1 MSDETARAGLADVL
15 KIGLLGAVR
24 AWRGRQEIPL
34 GPPRQRA
41 ALALLALDA
50 DRLVSVN
57 RLIEG
62 LWGERPPAGAR
73 NLVQG
78 YVSRLRPL
86 LAATG
91 VTIAY
96 RPRGYQLGLDPGQ
109 VDVHEF
115 RTAVTRARAGETAER
130 QATGLRRALTLWR
143 GEPLTGVS
151 GGELLDRL
159 RDALAEERL
168 GAVEECLDAEV
179 RAGRAAVLVPE
190 LIALVAEHPFREGLV
205 GLLMLA
211 LCRAGRRVDALERY
225 ERTRRRLT
233 EELGLDPGPELRQLH
248 QRILRGNVP
257 PIRPA
262 DSRET
267 VTPAQLPPGPG
278 QFTGRTAQLRL
289 LDLLTPG
296 GDPPTKDGASP
307 AKDSAPPVTG
317 GNALA
322 SGDDPLATGG
332 DPLATG
338 RDALAGGGDPAAG
351 GTAISVLT
359 GAGGSGK
366 TALALH
372 WAHRNRH
379 RFPDGQL
386 YVDLRGHSAE
396 RPLLPIE
403 ALGRF
408 LRGLGLP
415 AERVP
420 GTVEEASA
428 AYRSLLA
435 DRRVLVVLDNA
446 GSEEQVRPLLPGGR
460 RCATVI
466 TSRDR
471 LDGLVARDGAIP
483 VPLGVLSTGE
493 AVTLFG
499 GILGGERLAAERD
512 AALDLAR
519 ACGRLPLALRIA
531 AAGILGRPGGDAVGG
546 IAGQVRRLTGTR
558 LSALAV
564 TGDPHA
570 AVRGAFDLSYH
581 RLDPAARRLFRLLA
595 LVPGPTFTAGAAG
608 ALAGTVSAEADRL
621 LSGLAAAHLVEEPE
635 PGRYTF
641 HDLMREY
648 ARERV
653 LAEESAPG
661 RARALDALMAWYLR
675 MVREAGDVA
684 YPHLLRAPADGSGR
698 PAAFPAAFPSAA
710 AALAWL
716 DAERANLVAAV
727 RNAPDH
733 PHAWRLIDA
742 MNGYLDLTGGQ
753 PGWTDVLRDARQAA
767 RAAGDHLGQA
777 AVGHCL
783 AATRWRAAEL
793 TEAVAELRGAFTAAE
808 LAGWPEGK
816 LAALAALGVVHL
828 QQGRLGAARRLLAL
842 AVDGSRRSSR
852 VGAAPLVDLG
862 LALTQLG
869 RLDAAEE
876 RLSEAV
882 SLCRDRG
889 LPATEAA
896 ALASLGNVLRLTGRL
911 GEAVRCLT
919 AARGLGAAIG
929 ERSQA
934 DLCRELA
941 DVHLDAG
948 RRADA
953 LGYAEEALRRALA
966 VGDPKLELD
975 ALLGLGRIRCQTDP
989 GAAVGQLSAALE
1001 RARGIGAAVGQAD
1014 ALVGL
1019 AVART
1024 RLDEHATAMRD
1035 TLAGLALAR
1044 KAGAVLVQGAAL
1056 AAGAEAA
1063 LAAGDPGLAISYAAR
1078 AARVHAGSGYKLGE
1092 ARALLTLGRAHRRT
1106 GDEPAAERFRE
1117 RAGDLFTAV
1126 LDPPPARPAEVA
1138 AGR

>member
-50 DRLVSVN
+50 GRLVSVN
-57 RLIEG
+57 RLIDG

-78 YVSRLRPL
+78 YVSRLRRV
-86 LAATG
+86 LAAAG

-115 RTAVTRARAGETAER
+115 RAAVTRARAGETAER
-130 QATGLRRALTLWR
+130 QAAGLRRALTLWR

-159 RDALAEERL
+159 RDALGEERL

-262 DSRET
+262 DTRET

-289 LDLLTPG
+289 LD
-296 GDPPTKDGASP
+296 
-307 AKDSAPPVTG
+307 
-317 GNALA
+317 
-322 SGDDPLATGG
+322 PLAT
-332 DPLATG
+332 
-338 RDALAGGGDPAAG
+338 GGDPAAG
-351 GTAISVLT
+351 GTSISVVT

-483 VPLGVLSTGE
+483 VPLGMLSTGE

-499 GILGGERLAAERD
+499 GILGGERLAAEGD
-512 AALDLAR
+512 AALDLAG

-531 AAGILGRPGGDAVGG
+531 AAGILGRPGGDAAGG

-608 ALAGTVSAEADRL
+608 ALAGAVPAEADRL

-675 MVREAGDVA
+675 MVRQAGDVA

-698 PAAFPAAFPSAA
+698 PAAFTGAA

-727 RNAPDH
+727 RNTPGH
-733 PHAWRLIDA
+733 PYAWRLIDA

-793 TEAVAELRGAFTAAE
+793 TEAVEELRGAFTAAD
-808 LAGWPEGK
+808 LAGWPEGR

-828 QQGRLGAARRLLAL
+828 QQGRLGAARRLLTL
-842 AVDGSRRSSR
+842 AVDGSRRSAR
-852 VGAAPLVDLG
+852 VVAAPLVDLG
-862 LALTQLG
+862 LALTQMG
-869 RLDAAEE
+869 RLGLAEE
-876 RLSEAV
+876 HLSEAL

-889 LPATEAA
+889 LPVTEAA
-896 ALASLGNVLRLTGRL
+896 ALAGLGAVLRLTGRL
-911 GEAVRCLT
+911 DEAVRCLT

-929 ERSQA
+929 ERYQA
-934 DLCRELA
+934 ELCRELA

-953 LGYAEEALRRALA
+953 LGHAEEALRRALA

-975 ALLGLGRIRCQTDP
+975 ALLGLGRVRCQTDP
-989 GAAVGQLSAALE
+989 GAAVGHLSAALE
-1001 RARGIGAAVGQAD
+1001 RARGLGAAVGQAD

-1024 RLDEHATAMRD
+1024 GLDQHVTAMRD

-1063 LAAGDPGLAISYAAR
+1063 LAAGDTGAAISYAAR

-1092 ARALLTLGRAHRRT
+1092 ARALVTLGRAHRHT
-1106 GDEPAAERFRE
+1106 GDDPSAERFRE

-1126 LDPPPARPAEVA
+1126 LDPPPARPSEVA
-1138 AGR
+1138 VLRR

>member
-50 DRLVSVN
+50 GRLVSVN

-86 LAATG
+86 LAAAG

-115 RTAVTRARAGETAER
+115 RAAVTRARAGETAER

-257 PIRPA
+257 PIRRA

-267 VTPAQLPPGPG
+267 VPPAQLPPGPG

-289 LDLLTPG
+289 LDLLATPG
-296 GDPPTKDGASP
+296 DPATTDGAP
-307 AKDSAPPVTG
+307 A
-317 GNALA
+317 
-322 SGDDPLATGG
+322 ATGG
-332 DPLATG
+332 DRLT
-338 RDALAGGGDPAAG
+338 GGGDPAAAGPAAGDPDAGGTDAG

-408 LRGLGLP
+408 LRALGLP

-531 AAGILGRPGGDAVGG
+531 AAGILGRAGGDAVGD

-570 AVRGAFDLSYH
+570 GVRGAFDLSYH

-608 ALAGTVSAEADRL
+608 ALAGTVPAEADRL

-684 YPHLLRAPADGSGR
+684 YPHLLRAPADGPGR
-698 PAAFPAAFPSAA
+698 PSAFPGAA

-727 RNAPDH
+727 RNAPGH
-733 PHAWRLIDA
+733 PYAWRLIDA

-753 PGWTDVLRDARQAA
+753 PGWTDLLRDARRAA

-828 QQGRLGAARRLLAL
+828 QQGRLGAARRLLTL

-852 VGAAPLVDLG
+852 VGAGPLVDLG
-862 LALTQLG
+862 LALTQMG
-869 RLDAAEE
+869 RLDDAEE

-929 ERSQA
+929 ERYQA

-953 LGYAEEALRRALA
+953 LACAEEALRRALA

-1024 RLDEHATAMRD
+1024 RLDEHVAAMRD

-1092 ARALLTLGRAHRRT
+1092 ARALVTLGRAHRHT

>member
-50 DRLVSVN
+50 GRLVSVN

-130 QATGLRRALTLWR
+130 QATGLRRALALWR

-267 VTPAQLPPGPG
+267 VTPAQLPPAPG

-289 LDLLTPG
+289 LDLLTADGDAPAKD
-296 GDPPTKDGASP
+296 GDPPAR
-307 AKDSAPPVTG
+307 DS
-317 GNALA
+317 
-322 SGDDPLATGG
+322 DPLA
-332 DPLATG
+332 A
-338 RDALAGGGDPAAG
+338 GGDPAAG
-351 GTAISVLT
+351 GAAISVLT

-595 LVPGPTFTAGAAG
+595 LAPGPTFTAGAAG
-608 ALAGTVSAEADRL
+608 ALAGTVPAEADRL

-698 PAAFPAAFPSAA
+698 PAAFPAAFPGAA

-727 RNAPDH
+727 RNAPDR

-753 PGWTDVLRDARQAA
+753 PGWTDVLRDARRAA

-862 LALTQLG
+862 LALTQMG

-896 ALASLGNVLRLTGRL
+896 ALASLGTVLRLTGRL
-911 GEAVRCLT
+911 GEAIRCLT

-1092 ARALLTLGRAHRRT
+1092 ARALVTLGRAHRRT

>member
-50 DRLVSVN
+50 GRLVSVN

-86 LAATG
+86 LAAAG

-115 RTAVTRARAGETAER
+115 RAAVTRARAGETAER

-257 PIRPA
+257 PIRRA

-278 QFTGRTAQLRL
+278 QFTGRTAELRL
-289 LDLLTPG
+289 LD
-296 GDPPTKDGASP
+296 
-307 AKDSAPPVTG
+307 
-317 GNALA
+317 
-322 SGDDPLATGG
+322 PLA
-332 DPLATG
+332 D
-338 RDALAGGGDPAAG
+338 GGDPAGG

-512 AALDLAR
+512 AAFDLAR

-531 AAGILGRPGGDAVGG
+531 AAGILGRPGGDAVGD

-608 ALAGTVSAEADRL
+608 ALAGTVPAEADRL

-653 LAEESAPG
+653 LAEEAAPG

-698 PAAFPAAFPSAA
+698 PPAFTAA
-710 AALAWL
+710 APALAWL

-733 PHAWRLIDA
+733 PYAWRLIDA

-753 PGWTDVLRDARQAA
+753 PGWTDVLRDARRAA

-828 QQGRLGAARRLLAL
+828 QQGRLGAARRLLTL

-862 LALTQLG
+862 LALTQMG

-889 LPATEAA
+889 LTATEAA

-929 ERSQA
+929 ERYQA

-975 ALLGLGRIRCQTDP
+975 ALLGLGRIGCQTDP
-989 GAAVGQLSAALE
+989 VAAVGHLSAALE

-1024 RLDEHATAMRD
+1024 RLDEHVTAMRD

-1092 ARALLTLGRAHRRT
+1092 ARALVTLGRAHRRT

>member
-50 DRLVSVN
+50 GRLVSVN

-86 LAATG
+86 LAAAG

-267 VTPAQLPPGPG
+267 VTPAQLPPAPG

-296 GDPPTKDGASP
+296 GDPFA
-307 AKDSAPPVTG
+307 A
-317 GNALA
+317 
-322 SGDDPLATGG
+322 GG
-332 DPLATG
+332 DAPA
-338 RDALAGGGDPAAG
+338 DGGDPAAG

-446 GSEEQVRPLLPGGR
+446 GSEEQVRPLLPGGH

-512 AALDLAR
+512 AAFDLAR

-531 AAGILGRPGGDAVGG
+531 AAGILARPGGDAAGD

-608 ALAGTVSAEADRL
+608 ALAGTVPAEADRL

-653 LAEESAPG
+653 LAEESPPG

-684 YPHLLRAPADGSGR
+684 YPHLLRAPADSSGR
-698 PAAFPAAFPSAA
+698 PAAFPGAA

-727 RNAPDH
+727 RNATDH
-733 PHAWRLIDA
+733 PDAWRLIDA

-753 PGWTDVLRDARQAA
+753 PGWTDVLRDVRRAA

-828 QQGRLGAARRLLAL
+828 QQGRLGAARRLLTL
-842 AVDGSRRSSR
+842 AVDGSRRSAR
-852 VGAAPLVDLG
+852 VGAVPLVDLG
-862 LALTQLG
+862 LALTQMG

-929 ERSQA
+929 ERYQA

-989 GAAVGQLSAALE
+989 GAAVGQLNAALE

-1024 RLDEHATAMRD
+1024 RLDEHVTAMRD

-1078 AARVHAGSGYKLGE
+1078 AARVHAGCGYKLGE
-1092 ARALLTLGRAHRRT
+1092 ARALVTLGRAHRRT
-1106 GDEPAAERFRE
+1106 GDEPAAERFRA

>member
-1 MSDETARAGLADVL
+1 MSDETTRAGLADVL

-50 DRLVSVN
+50 GRLVSVN

-78 YVSRLRPL
+78 YVSRLRPA
-86 LAATG
+86 LAAAG

-168 GAVEECLDAEV
+168 AAVEECLDAEV

-190 LIALVAEHPFREGLV
+190 LMALVAEHPFREGLV

-225 ERTRRRLT
+225 DRTRRRLT

-257 PIRPA
+257 PIRPS

-289 LDLLTPG
+289 LD
-296 GDPPTKDGASP
+296 
-307 AKDSAPPVTG
+307 
-317 GNALA
+317 
-322 SGDDPLATGG
+322 PLGTGG
-332 DPLATG
+332 DPAS
-338 RDALAGGGDPAAG
+338 G
-351 GTAISVLT
+351 GTSIAVLT

-372 WAHRNRH
+372 WAHRDRH

-408 LRGLGLP
+408 LRGLGVP

-446 GSEEQVRPLLPGGR
+446 GSEEQVRPLLPGGP

-483 VPLGVLSTGE
+483 VPLGMLSTGE

-499 GILGGERLAAERD
+499 GLLGGERLAAERD

-531 AAGILGRPGGDAVGG
+531 AAGILGRADGDAAGG

-608 ALAGTVSAEADRL
+608 ALAGTVPAEADRL

-684 YPHLLRAPADGSGR
+684 YPHLLRAPADGSRR
-698 PAAFPAAFPSAA
+698 PVAFTGAT

-716 DAERANLVAAV
+716 DAERANLVAAL
-727 RNAPDH
+727 RNAPGH
-733 PHAWRLIDA
+733 PYAWRLIDA

-783 AATRWRAAEL
+783 ASTRWRAAEL
-793 TEAVAELRGAFTAAE
+793 TEAVEELRGAFTAAE
-808 LAGWPEGK
+808 LAGWPEGR

-828 QQGRLGAARRLLAL
+828 QQGRLGAARRLLTL
-842 AVDGSRRSSR
+842 AVDGSRRSAR
-852 VGAAPLVDLG
+852 VGAAPLVHLG
-862 LALTQLG
+862 LALTQMG
-869 RLDAAEE
+869 RLGVAEE
-876 RLSEAV
+876 HLSEAL

-896 ALASLGNVLRLTGRL
+896 ALAGLGAVLRLTGRL

-929 ERSQA
+929 ERYQA

-975 ALLGLGRIRCQTDP
+975 ALIGLGRIRSQTDP
-989 GAAVGQLSAALE
+989 GAAVGQLNAALE

-1024 RLDEHATAMRD
+1024 GLDEHLAAMRD
-1035 TLAGLALAR
+1035 TLAGLGLAR

-1056 AAGAEAA
+1056 AACAEAA
-1063 LAAGDPGLAISYAAR
+1063 LAAGDTGAAISYAAR

-1092 ARALLTLGRAHRRT
+1092 ARALVTLGRAHRRI
-1106 GDEPAAERFRE
+1106 GDEPAAVRCQD

-1126 LDPPPARPAEVA
+1126 LDPPPSRPAEVA

>member
-1 MSDETARAGLADVL
+1 MSDKTERAGLVDVL
-15 KIGLLGAVR
+15 RIGILGAVR

-50 DRLVSVN
+50 GRLVSVN

-62 LWGERPPAGAR
+62 LWGERPPAGAP
-73 NLVQG
+73 NLLQG
-78 YVSRLRPL
+78 YVSRLRPA
-86 LAATG
+86 LAAAG

-115 RTAVTRARAGETAER
+115 RATVARARAGETAER
-130 QATGLRRALTLWR
+130 QAAGLRRALALWR

-159 RDALAEERL
+159 RDALGEERL
-168 GAVEECLDAEV
+168 SAVEECLDAET
-179 RAGRAAVLVPE
+179 RAGRDAVLVPE

-211 LCRAGRRVDALERY
+211 LCRAGRRADALERY

-257 PIRPA
+257 PIRTP

-278 QFTGRTAQLRL
+278 HFTGRAAELRL
-289 LDLLTPG
+289 LDPL
-296 GDPPTKDGASP
+296 
-307 AKDSAPPVTG
+307 VT
-317 GNALA
+317 
-322 SGDDPLATGG
+322 
-332 DPLATG
+332 
-338 RDALAGGGDPAAG
+338 GGDPAARG
-351 GTAISVLT
+351 AAISVVT
-359 GAGGSGK
+359 GAGGAGK

-396 RPLLPIE
+396 RPLRPIE
-403 ALGRF
+403 ALGQF

-435 DRRVLVVLDNA
+435 DRRMLVVLDNA

-460 RCATVI
+460 LCATLI

-471 LDGLVARDGAIP
+471 LDGLVARDGAVP
-483 VPLGVLSTGE
+483 VPLGMLSAGE

-499 GILGGERLAAERD
+499 GLLGGERLAAERD
-512 AALDLAR
+512 AALELAR

-531 AAGILGRPGGDAVGG
+531 AAGILGRPGGDAGG
-546 IAGQVRRLTGTR
+546 DISGQVRRLTGTR

-595 LVPGPTFTAGAAG
+595 LVPGPTFTAGAAA
-608 ALAGTVSAEADRL
+608 ALAGAVPAEAERL

-653 LAEESAPG
+653 LAEEAGPG
-661 RARALDALMAWYLR
+661 RASALDALLAWYLR
-675 MVREAGDVA
+675 MVRQAGDVA
-684 YPHLLRAPADGSGR
+684 YPHLLRAPADGPAR
-698 PAAFPAAFPSAA
+698 PPAFAAPAD
-710 AALAWL
+710 ALAWL

-727 RNAPDH
+727 RTATDH
-733 PHAWRLIDA
+733 PYGWRLIDA

-753 PGWTDVLRDARQAA
+753 PGWTDVLRDARRAA

-783 AATRWRAAEL
+783 ASTRWRAAEL
-793 TEAVAELRGAFTAAE
+793 TEAVTELRGAFTAAE

-828 QQGRLGAARRLLAL
+828 QQGRLGAARRLLTL
-842 AVDGSRRSSR
+842 AVDGSRRGSS
-852 VGAAPLVDLG
+852 VVAAPLVDLG
-862 LALTQLG
+862 LALTQMG
-869 RLDAAEE
+869 RLGVAEE
-876 RLSEAV
+876 RLREAL

-896 ALASLGNVLRLTGRL
+896 ALASLGAVFRLTGRL

-929 ERSQA
+929 ERYQA

-953 LGYAEEALRRALA
+953 LGCAEEALRRALA

-975 ALLGLGRIRCQTDP
+975 ALLGLGRIRCQSDP
-989 GAAVGQLSAALE
+989 RAAIGHLSAALE
-1001 RARGIGAAVGQAD
+1001 RARGIGATVGQAD

-1024 RLDEHATAMRD
+1024 RLDEHAPAMRD

-1063 LAAGDPGLAISYAAR
+1063 LAAGDAGAAIAYAAR

-1092 ARALLTLGRAHRRT
+1092 ARALLTLGRAHRHT
-1106 GDEPAAERFRE
+1106 GDEPAAERFQE

-1126 LDPPPARPAEVA
+1126 LDPPPARPAKMA
-1138 AGR
+1138 AGL

>member
-50 DRLVSVN
+50 GRLVSVN

-86 LAATG
+86 LAAAG

-115 RTAVTRARAGETAER
+115 RAAVTRARAGETAER

-257 PIRPA
+257 PIRRA

-267 VTPAQLPPGPG
+267 VPPAQLPPGPG

-289 LDLLTPG
+289 LDLLATP
-296 GDPPTKDGASP
+296 GDPPTTDGAP
-307 AKDSAPPVTG
+307 AAAGP
-317 GNALA
+317 AA
-322 SGDDPLATGG
+322 G
-332 DPLATG
+332 DP
-338 RDALAGGGDPAAG
+338 DAGGTDAGGTDAG

-408 LRGLGLP
+408 LRALGLP

-531 AAGILGRPGGDAVGG
+531 AAGILGRAGGDAVGD

-570 AVRGAFDLSYH
+570 GVRGAFDLSYH

-608 ALAGTVSAEADRL
+608 ALAGTVPAEADRL

-675 MVREAGDVA
+675 MVRAAGDVA
-684 YPHLLRAPADGSGR
+684 YPHLLRAPADGPGR
-698 PAAFPAAFPSAA
+698 PSAFPGAA
-710 AALAWL
+710 AALTWL

-727 RNAPDH
+727 RNAPGH
-733 PHAWRLIDA
+733 PYAWRLIDA

-753 PGWTDVLRDARQAA
+753 PGWTDLLRDARRAA

-828 QQGRLGAARRLLAL
+828 QQGRLGAARRLLTL

-852 VGAAPLVDLG
+852 VGAGPLVDLG
-862 LALTQLG
+862 LALTQMG
-869 RLDAAEE
+869 RLDDAEE

-929 ERSQA
+929 ERYQA

-953 LGYAEEALRRALA
+953 LACAEEALRRALA

-1024 RLDEHATAMRD
+1024 RLDEHVAAMRD

-1092 ARALLTLGRAHRRT
+1092 ARALVTLGRAHRRT

-1117 RAGDLFTAV
+1117 RAGELFTAV